1 MLNGYE
7 KEAGVISSPEINS
20 CPKIVDGE
28 ECIIK
33 EDFVYELQDGRY
45 CSFDRAPNRV
55 RVVDDDLKT
64 LLESYAEKEYVEFIP
79 VIIRSERYGDR
90 QYYIMHFKKI
100 YDVID
105 EENTVYCPENSIIK
119 LRVDYKKVKDL
130 HVFNSQPLINDLIV
144 SRKVYSEI
152 KRRKL
157 NFGTSFGIIY
167 SVNKDK

>member
-33 EDFVYELQDGRY
+33 
-45 CSFDRAPNRV
+45 
-55 RVVDDDLKT
+55 
-64 LLESYAEKEYVEFIP
+64 
-79 VIIRSERYGDR
+79 
-90 QYYIMHFKKI
+90 
-100 YDVID
+100 
-105 EENTVYCPENSIIK
+105 
-119 LRVDYKKVKDL
+119 LRVDYEKVKNL

-152 KRRKL
+152 KKRKL
-157 NFGTSFGIIY
+157 NFGISFGIVY
-167 SVNKDK
+167 CVNKDK